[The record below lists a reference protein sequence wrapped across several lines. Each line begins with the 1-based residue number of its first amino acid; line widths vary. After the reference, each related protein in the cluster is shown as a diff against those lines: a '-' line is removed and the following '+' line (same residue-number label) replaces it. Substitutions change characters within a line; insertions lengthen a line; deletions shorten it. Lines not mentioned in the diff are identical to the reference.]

1 MSGIVAAADVL
12 PNHGHPEDCGANSEP
27 DIVGYLKNRISEIIQ
42 QFSAVSDVDKSENG
56 AANLIGVGA
65 GLAVTEN
72 ERLKGYLK
80 DTAQLMIKEVDEVT
94 EQVLHLCRMRT
105 NLKRKRSRA
114 AVSSKNADRGK
125 ASKKQRMVFLARSEA
140 AHRRRMS
147 DVFRECSSILKQ
159 IMQHKWCGPFIQ
171 PVDVAGSGFCNY
183 YDINERPMDL
193 RNVQDRL
200 EAEDGLGYNSAHEIC
215 EDVRLVFRNAMAC
228 NLPGTDIYKYAK
240 ALLEKFEEKWRNV
253 LEPKLIELEVLREEE
268 QGCSGIGCLD
278 SEIAAKKYSDEVF
291 QKLSNIEKDIEE
303 FLRATTSK
311 CRAMSMMEKEEL
323 VRRIRDLPPNG
334 LNRVVE
340 IIEQAET
347 SLDISAEEIH
357 VDLDKADP
365 ATLWRLYYYCRV
377 TIPDFSVGNG

>member
-80 DTAQLMIKEVDEVT
+80 DTAQLMIKEVDE
-94 EQVLHLCRMRT
+94 
-105 NLKRKRSRA
+105 
-114 AVSSKNADRGK
+114 
-125 ASKKQRMVFLARSEA
+125 
-140 AHRRRMS
+140 
-147 DVFRECSSILKQ
+147 